1 MRRNGVCF
9 QFTDV
14 NAPFTIVFHGLN
26 EFHDMT
32 KLKRSEK
39 THTHIQTQTYTVS
52 EEKAATPVLSL
63 YI

>member
-26 EFHDMT
+26 EFHDIT
-32 KLKRSEK
+32 KLKRR
-39 THTHIQTQTYTVS
+39 QDANTQTKTY
-52 EEKAATPVLSL
+52 KL
-63 YI
+63 